1 MTTIKNPEELVAWQL
16 ASDLKKRVYQIL
28 KRPRVARDLRFCDQ
42 IRRSARSAP
51 ANLAEGLGRYRPKD
65 NAKFVRIALGSLRET
80 RNHLVDAHD
89 EEYLDDTEFE
99 ELRILS
105 DRAIGAA
112 VCWHTYL
119 KNCPERPPEDDDP
132 TP

>member
-1 MTTIKNPEELVAWQL
+1 MQIISVVTTIRNPEELVAWQL

-28 KRPRVARDLRFCDQ
+28 KRPRVAKDFRFCDQ

-65 NAKFVRIALGSLRET
+65 NARFVRIALGSLRET
-80 RNHLVDAHD
+80 RNHRGDGHD
-89 EEYLDDTEFE
+89 EGYIDDAEFE

-105 DRAIGAA
+105 NRAIGTA
-112 VCWHTYL
+112 VRWHTYL
-119 KNCPERPPEDDDP
+119 ANCPDR
-132 TP
+132 